1 MLFWFHEF
9 MLSKILPDPLS
20 YTQLIST
27 LLKLKLS
34 GIHKVREWDL
44 AQKLHGQNHLNVFQK
59 GVICACKC
67 VTVEYT
73 ERPFQES
80 IINFSPLGNGEP
92 RKAFT
97 EWKMDINLNI
107 KTTFTEVFAFIFNKL
122 QCCVQD
128 SISLTFFHWNL
139 MKQIKEL
146 YYFTSD

>member
-9 MLSKILPDPLS
+9 TLSKILQDPLS

-27 LLKLKLS
+27 LLKLNLS
-34 GIHKVREWDL
+34 GIHNKVREWDL
-44 AQKLHGQNHLNVFQK
+44 AQKLHGQDHLNVFQK
-59 GVICACKC
+59 GVICECKC

-73 ERPFQES
+73 QRPFQES
-80 IINFSPLGNGEP
+80 VINFSPLGNGEP

-97 EWKMDINLNI
+97 KWKMDINLNI
-107 KTTFTEVFAFIFNKL
+107 KTISTQVFTFIFNKL

-139 MKQIKEL
+139 MKQIKIVTL
-146 YYFTSD
+146 FY